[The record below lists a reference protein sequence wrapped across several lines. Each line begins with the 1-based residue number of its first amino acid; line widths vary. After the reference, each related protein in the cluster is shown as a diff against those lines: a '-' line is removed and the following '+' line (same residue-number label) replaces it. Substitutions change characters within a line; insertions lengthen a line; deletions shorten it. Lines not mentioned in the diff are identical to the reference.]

1 MWSLSDSEN
10 AVTDV
15 VPLHAVAGME
25 IACNILDSALT
36 PPADVEKA
44 VRRLAEVKGIAVG
57 EPYRI
62 GKSPEALTAAAID
75 VLRQQGAE

>member
-1 MWSLSDSEN
+1 VADVLPSH
-10 AVTDV
+10 AVT
-15 VPLHAVAGME
+15 GME

-36 PPADVEKA
+36 PPPDVEKA
-44 VRRLAEVKGIAVG
+44 VRQLAEDNGIAVG

-62 GKSPEALTAAAID
+62 GKSPEALTALAID